1 MNELTPFVCSIS
13 STFFRFIYFWLH
25 WIFAAVSGLSLVV
38 ASGGY
43 SLLQCSGLLIVV
55 ASLVRKHGLWNA
67 GSVVVAHRLSC
78 SVARGIFLEQ
88 RLNLCSCIGR
98 RILNYWTTR
107 EVMDLIHS

>member
-1 MNELTPFVCSIS
+1 MNELTPFVYYIS

-25 WIFAAVSGLSLVV
+25 WIFVAVSGLSLVV

-43 SLLQCSGLLIVV
+43 SLLQRNGLLIVV
-55 ASLVRKHGLWNA
+55 ACLVMKHGLCSA

-88 RLNLCSCIGR
+88 RLNLRPCIGR